1 MKKNAKTI
9 SRNMLHRLPLYL
21 SVARQLLSEGE
32 DYVNAPQ
39 IAEITNINP
48 ETVKKDLSLIC
59 KTPGNPRLGR
69 KAETLIQEIIDFGVY
84 TQTSNAVIIGTGKLG
99 LALFSYTGFK
109 EWGLNFV
116 AGFDVNPN
124 IIGKEVNGSYIYD
137 IKMLKSVIEITDAEI
152 AVITVPSEAA
162 QEVVNLAIDA
172 GIKAIWNFA
181 STHVQ
186 VPSNIILHNE
196 NMASSLALLNYNLRL
211 KYKKGTSKKSG

>member
-9 SRNMLHRLPLYL
+9 SRNMVHRLPLYL

-39 IAEITNINP
+39 IAEIININP

-109 EWGLNFV
+109 
-116 AGFDVNPN
+116 
-124 IIGKEVNGSYIYD
+124 
-137 IKMLKSVIEITDAEI
+137 
-152 AVITVPSEAA
+152 
-162 QEVVNLAIDA
+162 
-172 GIKAIWNFA
+172 
-181 STHVQ
+181 
-186 VPSNIILHNE
+186 
-196 NMASSLALLNYNLRL
+196 
-211 KYKKGTSKKSG
+211 